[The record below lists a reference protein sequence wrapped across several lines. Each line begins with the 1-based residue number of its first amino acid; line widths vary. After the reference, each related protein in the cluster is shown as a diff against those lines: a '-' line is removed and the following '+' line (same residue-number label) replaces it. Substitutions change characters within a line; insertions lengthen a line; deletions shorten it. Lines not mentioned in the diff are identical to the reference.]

1 MRVEVY
7 KKQSCSLCDDAS
19 EWLQLA
25 RASTHF
31 ELIEHDIYE
40 RAEWFARYR
49 YEIPVVVIDG
59 VERLKLNFTQAQLET
74 ALRE

>member
-7 KKQSCSLCDDAS
+7 KKQSCSLCDDAA

-25 RASTHF
+25 RVSVSF